1 MQAITG
7 FRLSPQ
13 QERVWALQQSAGN
26 LPFHALCASLIEGP
40 LDKARLEVALLN
52 VIERYEILHTAF
64 HKVDGMIFPLQVISD
79 FSFRTIPVCDL
90 VSISSWELEF
100 DAIFEETGLRPFD
113 FARDAT
119 IGFLLLRLS
128 PDRHI
133 LILHLP
139 ALCADA
145 QTLDIIVGE
154 IAREYARLVRGDEQP
169 AQESLQYADL
179 AEWQIG
185 LLESDDTLVG
195 RDYWT
200 RQDIS
205 PGLSLTLPFQRRQH
219 SGGDGAF
226 DAGWLSAELSPVTAA
241 ALNLLAARFNA
252 PVSLVLQACWQ
263 VLLWRLT
270 RQPEITV
277 GAAFDGRMDED
288 LRQSP
293 GLFSRFLPVTARL
306 EEGQPFSQ
314 VLANIV
320 EVSREA
326 AKWQECFSLRNIV
339 NNVKANGGGPG
350 VDFFPV
356 CFESRSKPSASCID
370 GVTFSI
376 YRSHACIDR
385 FNLKL
390 SCVVSD
396 ESVTTG
402 ISYERG
408 LFLPAVISR
417 LAEQLHTLIKDAC
430 EAPESRI
437 EALRVVGSDERELLL
452 FGFNDTASA
461 YPSDKCLSR
470 LFEEQVERAPE
481 KIALRANEGQL
492 TYAELNARANRL
504 ARYLAKVGVSPESL
518 VGIYLERSLDMV
530 VAILGTL
537 KAGAAY
543 VPLDASYPQDRIGMM
558 LEDAD
563 PALVLTRE
571 RLAQGLATTG
581 RKQFRIDSE
590 WWSVADAT
598 DENPVRVGVPD
609 NLAYVIYTSGSTGR
623 PKGVMVTHRGLVNYL
638 SWCTR
643 EYEVDRGIGTLV
655 HSPVGFDLTV
665 TSLFSP
671 LLVGG
676 TVILVGED
684 QAIDGLQT
692 ALLDSANLSLVKLT
706 PAHLDLLGQ
715 SISSHEAEGRTRAF
729 IIGGEALLE
738 ESLNFWRAFA
748 PGTRLINEYGPT
760 ETVVGCCI
768 YDASASEPRPGAVPI
783 GKPVANTQIY
793 LLDGGLEPV
802 PLGVEGELYI
812 GGTGVA
818 RGYLNMA
825 DLTADR
831 FIPDPFSG
839 ARGARL
845 YKTGDVGRYYED
857 GNIEFLGRTDD
868 QVKVRGYRIEL
879 GEIESVLKQHPG
891 VQDAAVALREN
902 SRVDKR
908 IAAFIVPDQILAHA
922 VRKLL
927 NYNESGETAGDSLYE
942 LPNRMRIFQNN
953 KGETEY
959 LYKEIFGERAYLKH
973 GIKLKEGA
981 CIFDVGANIGMFTLF
996 VARQCEGVKVYAFEP
1011 IPTTFEILRR
1021 NVELYGINARLF
1033 QCGLSN
1039 RPGVATFFHY
1049 PHLSLMSGRFADVVE
1064 EIEVVKR
1071 FELNQQG
1078 FQVDSALRWN
1088 EGLLDEL
1095 LGERLAC
1102 KPVSCDLRSL
1112 SEIISAEGVDT
1123 IDLLKIDAEKSELGI
1138 FEGIIEEDW
1147 PKIKQVVV
1155 EVHDIEGR
1163 LERILSLLR
1172 EQGFEVEV
1180 AQETNLKETN
1190 LHVVFGVRPVPESE
1204 QVSEQANGDGPMC
1217 GWHSPEELIE
1227 SIRAFLR
1234 KRLPEYM
1241 IPAEIDA
1248 LDSLPLSR
1256 NGKVDRQALV
1266 HRVNGGREKT
1276 AGRLEVKSEE
1286 KTPAEE
1292 MLAGIWSQVLGRD
1305 GVLAGDNF
1313 FELGGHSLL
1322 ATQVISRV
1330 REVFKAELPLRSIFD
1345 APTVAELARLIES
1358 RVAGGLQHDELP
1370 IESVPRDAD
1379 LPLSFAQ
1386 QRLWLMDQIEPGSPI
1401 YNIHVPV
1408 RLTAQL
1414 DVVALKRTVNEISR
1428 RHEVLRTTFVL
1439 QDEVPV
1445 QVIAPPQPTPMPI
1458 IDLSEI
1464 DEQRREGELL
1474 RIAHDEAA
1482 LPFDLANGPLLR
1494 VRLLRLGPQE
1504 HVLLFTLHHIVG
1516 DGWSMSVLVKEV
1528 AALYSAFSDGSVET
1542 LPELTIQYADF
1553 AHWQRRRLDGGVLEG
1568 LLAYW
1573 KNQLRDLPSMDLPSD
1588 RPRPSALSFRG
1599 GRQRVLLSE
1608 ALTTAIKSLSA
1619 QEGATLF
1626 MTLLAA
1632 FQALLYRYSGQEDIV
1647 VGSNIAGRNRKEIEG
1662 LIGFFVNNLVLR
1674 TDLSGN
1680 PTFRQILG
1688 RVRDVCLNAYAHQD
1702 LPFDW
1707 LVEELQ
1713 PDRSLS
1719 HNPLF
1724 QVMFNLQN
1732 MPASNLELP
1741 GLTLTSLNVHT
1752 HTSRF
1757 DLTLNMWD
1765 AKHVIVGSI
1774 EYSTDL
1780 FNDGTIA
1787 RMLDYFQM
1795 LLEEVTAD
1803 PDKAIDDITLMTV
1816 EESGGLIDAFNE
1828 V

>member
-7 FRLSPQ
+7 FRLSPL
-13 QERVWALQQSAGN
+13 QERVWALQQSAGS
-26 LPFHALCASLIEGP
+26 LPFHARCAILIEGP

-52 VIERYEILHTAF
+52 VIERHEILHTNF
-64 HKVDGMIFPLQVISD
+64 HKVEGMIFPLQVISD
-79 FSFRTIPVCDL
+79 FRLDAIPVCDL
-90 VSISSWELEF
+90 LSIGSREREF
-100 DAIFEETGLRPFD
+100 ETIFEETGLRSFD
-113 FARDAT
+113 LERDVP
-119 IGFLLLRLS
+119 IGSLLLRLS

-154 IAREYARLVRGDEQP
+154 IARAYARLVRGDEQP
-169 AQESLQYADL
+169 AEDPLQYADL

-185 LLESDDTLVG
+185 LLESNDSLVG
-195 RDYWT
+195 RDYWS

-205 PGLSLTLPFQRRQH
+205 SALSLTLPFQRRQH
-219 SGGDGAF
+219 SAGAF
-226 DAGWLSAELSPVTAA
+226 DAGCISAGLSSVTTAA
-241 ALNLLAARFNA
+241 LHLLAARFNA

-277 GAAFDGRMDED
+277 GAAFDGRLDED

-293 GLFSRFLPVTARL
+293 GLFSRFLPIAARL
-306 EEGQPFSQ
+306 NEGQTFSE
-314 VLANIV
+314 VLASIV

-326 AKWQECFSLRNIV
+326 GKWQECFSLS
-339 NNVKANGGGPG
+339 NN

-356 CFESRSKPSASCID
+356 CFDSRIKPSAHCID
-370 GVTFSI
+370 GLTFSI
-376 YRSHACIDR
+376 YRSHACTDR

-390 SCVVSD
+390 ACVVSD
-396 ESVTTG
+396 ESVTTD
-402 ISYERG
+402 IYYDRG
-408 LFLPAVISR
+408 LFSPAVITR
-417 LAEQLHTLIKDAC
+417 LAEQLHTLIEDAC
-430 EAPESRI
+430 EAPDSRI
-437 EALRVVGSDERELLL
+437 EALRVVGSNERELLL
-452 FGFNDTASA
+452 FGFNDTASP
-461 YPSDKCLSR
+461 YPSEKCLTQ

-481 KIALRANEGQL
+481 KIALRANEGEL

-504 ARYLAKVGVSPESL
+504 ARYLASAGVSPESL
-518 VGIYLERSLDMV
+518 IGIYLERSPDMV

-543 VPLDASYPQDRIGMM
+543 VPLDASYPQDRIAMM
-558 LEDAD
+558 LADAD
-563 PALVLTRE
+563 PALVLTSTK
-571 RLAQGLATTG
+571 LAQGLVTTG
-581 RKQFRIDSE
+581 RKLFQIDAD
-590 WWSVADAT
+590 WWNVADET
-598 DENPVRVGVPD
+598 DENSLVFGDPD

-671 LLVGG
+671 LLVGA
-676 TVILVGED
+676 TLILVGED

-715 SISSHEAEGRTRAF
+715 SISPDDAEGRTRAF

-738 ESLNFWRAFA
+738 ESLHFWRAHA
-748 PGTRLINEYGPT
+748 PATRLINEYGPT
-760 ETVVGCCI
+760 ETVVGCCV

-793 LLDGGLEPV
+793 LLDGRLEPV

-812 GGTGVA
+812 GGVGVA
-818 RGYLNMA
+818 RGYLNMP

-839 ARGARL
+839 AMGARL
-845 YKTGDVGRYYED
+845 YKTGDVGRYSAD

-908 IAAFIVPDQILAHA
+908 IAAFIVPDQALAHA

-927 NYNESGETAGDSLYE
+927 SYDESGDAAGDSLYE

-973 GIKLKEGA
+973 GIKLKDGA

-996 VARQCEGVKVYAFEP
+996 AARQCDDVKVYAFEP

-1039 RPGVATFFHY
+1039 RPGVETFFHY

-1078 FQVDSALRWN
+1078 FQDDSALRWN

-1123 IDLLKIDAEKSELGI
+1123 IDLLKIDAEKSEMAI
-1138 FEGIIEEDW
+1138 FEGIIQEDW
-1147 PKIKQVVV
+1147 PRIKQVVV

-1163 LERILSLLR
+1163 LERVLSLLR

-1180 AQETNLKETN
+1180 AQETYLKKTN
-1190 LHVVFGVRPVPESE
+1190 LHVVFGVRPVPEGE
-1204 QVSEQANGDGPMC
+1204 RVSEQANGDGSMC

-1227 SIRAFLR
+1227 SIRGFLR

-1256 NGKVDRQALV
+1256 NGKVDRKALA
-1266 HRVNGGREKT
+1266 HRVNGREKT
-1276 AGRLEVKSEE
+1276 ASRLEVKSEE

-1292 MLAGIWSQVLGRD
+1292 MLAGIWSQVLGRERV
-1305 GVLAGDNF
+1305 GVGDNF

-1322 ATQVISRV
+1322 ATQVMSRV

-1358 RVAGGLQHDELP
+1358 RIAGGLQHDELP
-1370 IESVPRDAD
+1370 IEAVSRDAD

-1414 DVVALKRTVNEISR
+1414 DVVALKRTVDELSR
-1428 RHEVLRTTFVL
+1428 RHEVLRTTFAVT
-1439 QDEVPV
+1439 DEGPV
-1445 QVIAPPQPTPMPI
+1445 QVIAAPGPTPMPI
-1458 IDLSEI
+1458 IDLSQI

-1474 RIAHDEAA
+1474 RLAHDEAA
-1482 LPFDLANGPLLR
+1482 LPFDLASGPLLR

-1528 AALYSAFSDGSVET
+1528 AALYSAFSESRLVT
-1542 LPELTIQYADF
+1542 LPEPTIQYADF
-1553 AHWQRRRLDGGVLEG
+1553 AHWQRRRLDGDVLEE

-1573 KNQLRDLPSMDLPSD
+1573 KDQLRELPSMDLPSD
-1588 RPRPSALSFRG
+1588 RPRPSVLSFRG
-1599 GRQRVLLSE
+1599 GRQRVVLGE
-1608 ALTTAIKSLSA
+1608 GLTAAIKSLSA
-1619 QEGATLF
+1619 QEGTTLF
-1626 MTLLAA
+1626 MILLAA
-1632 FQALLYRYSGQEDIV
+1632 FQALLCRYSGQDDIV

-1662 LIGFFVNNLVLR
+1662 LIGFFINNLVLR

-1680 PTFRQILG
+1680 PTFRQLLG

-1702 LPFDW
+1702 LPFDL

-1741 GLTLTSLNVHT
+1741 GLTLTPLNVHT
-1752 HTSRF
+1752 QTSRF

-1765 AKHVIVGSI
+1765 AKQVIVGSM

-1780 FNDGTIA
+1780 FNDGTITHI
-1787 RMLDYFQM
+1787 LDYFQM

>member
-26 LPFHALCASLIEGP
+26 LPFHTQCASKIEGP
-40 LDKARLEVALLN
+40 LDKVRLEVALFN
-52 VIERYEILHTAF
+52 VIERYEILHTTF
-64 HKVDGMIFPLQVISD
+64 HKVEGMIFPLQVISD
-79 FSFRTIPVCDL
+79 FRRNTIPVCDL
-90 VSISSWELEF
+90 VSVSSWEREF
-100 DAIFEETGLRPFD
+100 EAIFDETGFRPFD
-113 FARDAT
+113 FERDAT
-119 IGFLLLRLS
+119 IGSLLLRLS

-154 IAREYARLVRGDEQP
+154 IARAYAGLVRGDEQP
-169 AQESLQYADL
+169 TEEPLQYADL

-185 LLESDDTLVG
+185 LLESDDTLPG
-195 RDYWT
+195 RDYWS

-205 PGLSLTLPFQRRQH
+205 PALSLTLPFQRRQH
-219 SGGDGAF
+219 SGGNGAF
-226 DAGWLSAELSPVTAA
+226 DVGSLSVELSPVTTA
-241 ALNLLAARFNA
+241 ALNLLAARFDA

-277 GAAFDGRMDED
+277 GAVFDGRLDED

-293 GLFSRFLPVTARL
+293 GLFSRCLPIAARL

-314 VLANIV
+314 VLANVV

-326 AKWQECFSLRNIV
+326 AKWQECFRLGNY
-339 NNVKANGGGPG
+339 VKPNGHSAG

-356 CFESRSKPSASCID
+356 CFESRSKPSAHSID

-376 YRSHACIDR
+376 YQSHACTDR

-390 SCVVSD
+390 SCVVSG
-396 ESVTTG
+396 ECVTTN
-402 ISYERG
+402 IYYERG
-408 LFLPAVISR
+408 LFLPAAVSR
-417 LAEQLHTLIKDAC
+417 LAEQLHTLIEDAC
-430 EAPESRI
+430 EAPDSRI
-437 EALRVVGSDERELLL
+437 EALRVVGANERELLL
-452 FGFNDTASA
+452 FGFNDTASP
-461 YPSDKCLSR
+461 YPADKCLSQ

-504 ARYLAKVGVSPESL
+504 ARYLARVGVSPESL
-518 VGIYLERSLDMV
+518 VGIYLERSPDMV

-543 VPLDASYPQDRIGMM
+543 VPLDASYPQDRIALM

-563 PALVLTRE
+563 PALVLTSN
-571 RLAQGLATTG
+571 RLAQALATTG
-581 RKQFRIDSE
+581 RKLFRIDSD
-590 WWSVADAT
+590 WGVADET

-623 PKGVMVTHRGLVNYL
+623 PKGVMVTHCGLVNYL

-643 EYEVDRGIGTLV
+643 EYEVDRGIGTPV

-692 ALLDSANLSLVKLT
+692 ALLDGANLSLVKLT

-715 SISSHEAEGRTRAF
+715 SISSDEAEGRTRAF

-738 ESLNFWRAFA
+738 ESLSFWRAHA

-760 ETVVGCCI
+760 ETVVGCCV
-768 YDASASEPRPGAVPI
+768 YDASASEPRSGAVPI
-783 GKPVANTQIY
+783 GKPIANTQIY
-793 LLDGGLEPV
+793 LLDGCLEPV

-812 GGTGVA
+812 GGVGVA

-845 YKTGDVGRYYED
+845 YKTGDVGRYYPD
-857 GNIEFLGRTDD
+857 GNIEFVGRTDD

-879 GEIESVLKQHPG
+879 GEIESVLKQHPA

-908 IAAFIVPDQILAHA
+908 IAAFIVPDQALAPV

-927 NYNESGETAGDSLYE
+927 SYDESGVAAGDSLYE

-959 LYKEIFGERAYLKH
+959 LYKEIFGERAYLQH

-996 VARQCEGVKVYAFEP
+996 VAQHCDGVKVYAFEP
-1011 IPTTFEILRR
+1011 IPATFDILRR

-1033 QCGLSN
+1033 PCGLSN
-1039 RPGVATFFHY
+1039 RPGEATFFHY

-1078 FQVDSALRWN
+1078 FQDDSALRWN

-1102 KPVSCDLRSL
+1102 QPVSCHLRSL
-1112 SEIISAEGVDT
+1112 SEIIRAEGIDT
-1123 IDLLKIDAEKSELGI
+1123 IDLLKIDAEKSELPI
-1138 FEGIIEEDW
+1138 FEGINQEDW

-1155 EVHDIEGR
+1155 EVHDIEDR
-1163 LERILSLLR
+1163 LERVLSLLR
-1172 EQGFEVEV
+1172 EQGFEVEL
-1180 AQETNLKETN
+1180 AQETYLKQTN
-1190 LHVVFGVRPVPESE
+1190 LHVVFGVRPVPEDE
-1204 QVSEQANGDGPMC
+1204 PVSVPATGAGSMF
-1217 GWHSPEELIE
+1217 GWHSLEELIE

-1256 NGKVDRQALV
+1256 NGKVDRQALAR
-1266 HRVNGGREKT
+1266 RVNGGREKT
-1276 AGRLEVKSEE
+1276 ASRLELKSEE

-1292 MLAGIWSQVLGRD
+1292 MLAGIWSQVLGRERV
-1305 GVLAGDNF
+1305 GAGDNF

-1322 ATQVISRV
+1322 ATQVMSRV
-1330 REVFKAELPLRSIFD
+1330 REVFKAELPLRSIFE

-1358 RVAGGLQHDELP
+1358 RIAGGLQHDELP
-1370 IESVPRDAD
+1370 IEAVPRDGD

-1386 QRLWLMDQIEPGSPI
+1386 QRLWLMDQIEPGIPI

-1408 RLTAQL
+1408 RLTAEL
-1414 DVVALKRTVNEISR
+1414 DVVALKRTVDELLR

-1439 QDEVPV
+1439 KDEGPV
-1445 QVIAPPQPTPMPI
+1445 QVIAPPRPTFMPI
-1458 IDLSEI
+1458 IDLSQI

-1482 LPFDLANGPLLR
+1482 LPFNLANGPLMR

-1504 HVLLFTLHHIVG
+1504 HALLFTLHHIVG

-1528 AALYSAFSDGSVET
+1528 AALYSGFSQGSPVK

-1553 AHWQRRRLDGGVLEG
+1553 AHWQRRRLEGGVLEG
-1568 LLAYW
+1568 LVAYW
-1573 KNQLRDLPSMDLPSD
+1573 KDQLRDLPSMDLPSD
-1588 RPRPSALSFRG
+1588 RPRPPALSFRG
-1599 GRQRVLLSE
+1599 GRQRIILSE
-1608 ALTTAIKSLSA
+1608 GLTAAIKSLSV

-1632 FQALLYRYSGQEDIV
+1632 FQALLHRYSGQEDIV

-1680 PTFRQILG
+1680 LTFRQLLG

-1702 LPFDW
+1702 MPFDL

-1732 MPASNLELP
+1732 VPASNLELP

-1752 HTSRF
+1752 QTSRF

-1765 AKHVIVGSI
+1765 AKQMIVGSL

-1780 FNDGTIA
+1780 FNDGTIT

>member
-13 QERVWALQQSAGN
+13 QERVWALQQSAGT
-26 LPFHALCASLIEGP
+26 LPFHARCASLIEGP
-40 LDKARLEVALLN
+40 LDKATLEAALLN
-52 VIERYEILHTAF
+52 VIERHEILHTTF
-64 HKVDGMIFPLQVISD
+64 HKVEGMIFPLQVISD
-79 FSFRTIPVCDL
+79 SRLDAIPVCDL
-90 VSISSWELEF
+90 VSISSSERAFE
-100 DAIFEETGLRPFD
+100 AIFEATALRPFD
-113 FARDAT
+113 FEHDAPV
-119 IGFLLLRLS
+119 GSLLLRLS

-145 QTLDIIVGE
+145 QTLDIIVGA
-154 IAREYARLVRGDEQP
+154 IARTYARLVRGDEEP
-169 AQESLQYADL
+169 AEEPLQYADL

-185 LLESDDTLVG
+185 LLESDDSLAG
-195 RDYWT
+195 RDYWS

-205 PGLSLTLPFQRRQH
+205 TALSLTLPFQRRQH
-219 SGGDGAF
+219 SGAVDTF
-226 DAGWLSAELSPVTAA
+226 DAGLISTALSPVTTA
-241 ALNLLAARFNA
+241 ALNLLAPRFNA

-270 RQPEITV
+270 RQPEIAV
-277 GAAFDGRMDED
+277 GAAFDGRLDES

-293 GLFSRFLPVTARL
+293 GLFSRFLPVPARL
-306 EEGQPFSQ
+306 EEGETFSE
-314 VLANIV
+314 VLAKIV
-320 EVSREA
+320 EVSRDA
-326 AKWQECFSLRNIV
+326 AKWQECFSLA
-339 NNVKANGGGPG
+339 NN

-356 CFESRSKPSASCID
+356 CFESRSKPSAHCTD

-390 SCVVSD
+390 SCIVSD
-396 ESVTTG
+396 ESVTTD
-402 ISYERG
+402 IYYDRG
-408 LFLPAVISR
+408 LFLPAVATR

-430 EAPESRI
+430 EAPDSRI
-437 EALRVVGSDERELLL
+437 EELRVVGSNERELLL
-452 FGFNDTASA
+452 FGVNDTASP
-461 YPSDKCLSR
+461 YPSDKCLSQ

-481 KIALRANEGQL
+481 KIALRANEGEL

-504 ARYLAKVGVSPESL
+504 ARYLRNAGVSPESL
-518 VGIYLERSLDMV
+518 VGIYLDRSPDMV

-543 VPLDASYPQDRIGMM
+543 VPFDVSYPQDRIAMM
-558 LEDAD
+558 LADAD
-563 PALVLTRE
+563 PALVLTSK
-571 RLAQGLATTG
+571 RLAQGLATTE
-581 RKQFRIDSE
+581 RKLFQIDSD
-590 WWSVADAT
+590 WSDVAGESN
-598 DENPVRVGVPD
+598 ENPITVGDPD

-676 TVILVGED
+676 TVILVAED

-715 SISSHEAEGRTRAF
+715 SISSDDAEGRTRAF

-738 ESLNFWRAFA
+738 ESLHFWRAHA
-748 PGTRLINEYGPT
+748 PATRLINEYGPT

-793 LLDGGLEPV
+793 LLDGRLEPV

-812 GGTGVA
+812 GGVGVA
-818 RGYLNMA
+818 RGYLNMP

-831 FIPDPFSG
+831 FVPDPFSG
-839 ARGARL
+839 AGGARL
-845 YKTGDVGRYYED
+845 YKTGDVGRYCPD

-902 SRVDKR
+902 SRIDKR
-908 IAAFIVPDQILAHA
+908 ITAFIVPDQALAHA

-927 NYNESGETAGDSLYE
+927 SYDDEAAGDSLYE

-953 KGETEY
+953 KGETDY

-973 GIKLKEGA
+973 GIKLKDGA

-996 VARQCEGVKVYAFEP
+996 VARQCDDVKVYAFEP
-1011 IPTTFEILRR
+1011 IPATFDILRR

-1039 RPGVATFFHY
+1039 RPGVETFFHY

-1078 FQVDSALRWN
+1078 FQDDSALRWN

-1112 SEIISAEGVDT
+1112 SEIISADGVDT
-1123 IDLLKIDAEKSELGI
+1123 IDLLKIDAEKSEMEI
-1138 FEGIIEEDW
+1138 FEGIVPEDW

-1163 LERILSLLR
+1163 LERVLSLLR
-1172 EQGFEVEV
+1172 ERGFEVEV
-1180 AQETNLKETN
+1180 AQETYLKKTN
-1190 LHVVFGVRPVPESE
+1190 LHVVFGVRTVPEGE
-1204 QVSEQANGDGPMC
+1204 QVSEPANGDGSMC

-1227 SIRAFLR
+1227 SVRTFLR

-1241 IPAEIDA
+1241 IPVEIDA

-1256 NGKVDRQALV
+1256 NGKVDRKALA
-1266 HRVNGGREKT
+1266 HRVNGREKT
-1276 AGRLEVKSEE
+1276 ASRLELKSEE

-1292 MLAGIWSQVLGRD
+1292 MLAGIWSQVLGLERV
-1305 GVLAGDNF
+1305 GVGDNF

-1322 ATQVISRV
+1322 ATQVMSRV

-1345 APTVAELARLIES
+1345 APTVAQLARLIAS
-1358 RVAGGLQHDELP
+1358 RIAGGLQHDELP
-1370 IESVPRDAD
+1370 IEAVSRDAD

-1401 YNIHVPV
+1401 YNIHVPL

-1414 DVVALKRTVNEISR
+1414 DVVALKRTVDELLH

-1439 QDEVPV
+1439 KDDGPV
-1445 QVIAPPQPTPMPI
+1445 QVIAPPRPTPMPI
-1458 IDLSEI
+1458 IDLSQI

-1474 RIAHDEAA
+1474 RLAHAEAG
-1482 LPFDLANGPLLR
+1482 LPFDLTNGPLLR
-1494 VRLLRLGPQE
+1494 VRLLCLGPQE

-1528 AALYSAFSDGSVET
+1528 AALYSAFSEGSLVT

-1553 AHWQRRRLDGGVLEG
+1553 AHWQRRRLDGDVLEE

-1573 KNQLRDLPSMDLPSD
+1573 KDQLRDLPSMDLPSD

-1599 GRQRVLLSE
+1599 GRQRVVLGE
-1608 ALTTAIKSLSA
+1608 DVTEAIKSLSA
-1619 QEGATLF
+1619 QEGTTLF

-1632 FQALLYRYSGQEDIV
+1632 FQVLLYRYSGQEDVV
-1647 VGSNIAGRNRKEIEG
+1647 VGSNIAGRNHKEIEG
-1662 LIGFFVNNLVLR
+1662 LIGFFINNLVLR

-1680 PTFRQILG
+1680 PTFRQLLG

-1702 LPFDW
+1702 LPFDL

-1732 MPASNLELP
+1732 MPKSNLELP
-1741 GLTLTSLNVHT
+1741 GLTLSSLNVHT
-1752 HTSRF
+1752 PTTRF

-1765 AKHVIVGSI
+1765 AKQVLVGSI

-1780 FNDGTIA
+1780 FNDGTITH
-1787 RMLDYFQM
+1787 MLDYFQM

-1803 PDKAIDDITLMTV
+1803 PDKAIDDITLISV